1 MAALISSIIPERLPG
16 QYRSRG
22 RKGQRR
28 IDLGLLLTLV
38 CAIIVARATPSVAAD
53 DEPTAPAQN
62 TEIRQPGPEATPL
75 TPTRVCETLAAAAAA
90 NDLPVHFFTRLIWQE
105 SRFNPASVSPAG
117 AQGIAQFMP
126 ETARLNRLDDPFNPH
141 EAIPKSAQL
150 LRDLNRQFGNLG
162 LAAAAYNA
170 GPARVRDWLDA
181 HRVLPDETQAYVRI
195 VTGRTIEE
203 WTSGQNVSLN
213 LAALKDLPCDQSGLV
228 LIPLNPPVPSSQKP
242 AAAKPWGVEVVGGP
256 TSEKALARYREWLPK
271 YAAIVGHR
279 EPKLVLVGIIGQMGA
294 VHVRVATDTR
304 EEGNK
309 VCAQLHAAGA
319 YCEVLR
325 EIGSAGRLLDPA
337 PRVASAPTVTQSKSS
352 KSQVLGRSSPE
363 ARPSIG
369 RSGRI

>member
-1 MAALISSIIPERLPG
+1 M
-16 QYRSRG
+16 
-22 RKGQRR
+22 
-28 IDLGLLLTLV
+28 T
-38 CAIIVARATPSVAAD
+38 
-53 DEPTAPAQN
+53 
-62 TEIRQPGPEATPL
+62 
-75 TPTRVCETLAAAAAA
+75 
-90 NDLPVHFFTRLIWQE
+90 
-105 SRFNPASVSPAG
+105 
-117 AQGIAQFMP
+117 QFMP

-228 LIPLNPPVPSSQKP
+228 LIPLNPAMPSSQKP
-242 AAAKPWGVEVVGGP
+242 ATAKPWGVEVVGGP
-256 TSEKALARYREWLPK
+256 TSEKALTRYREWLPK

-309 VCAQLHAAGA
+309 VCAQLRAAGA

-325 EIGSAGRLLDPA
+325 EIGSAGRLIDLAQRMP
-337 PRVASAPTVTQSKSS
+337 SAPPGVQSKSS
-352 KSQVLGRSSPE
+352 Q
-363 ARPSIG
+363 
-369 RSGRI
+369 